1 MGLGSAL
8 IYTPGVFASIDELI
22 ALNEVVAEYDGLY
35 TSHIRSEGDNFIEAI
50 NELIT
55 IARES
60 GVRAQIH
67 HLKAAGEYNWHKLP
81 LVIDLVDAAR
91 NEGLDI
97 TSNMYNYT
105 AAATSFT
112 AIMPPWSREG
122 GNQAWFERLRDPET
136 RAKIVHEI
144 KNSKGEF
151 ENFYLMAGNPENIV
165 TVGYRKEEL
174 RKYTGRSLASIAA
187 ERGTDPVETAIDLIL
202 EDESI
207 IGTVYFLMSE
217 ENVEKQ
223 IALPWMTFGSD
234 SGTMAAEGRSLERNP
249 HPRAYGN
256 FARLLGHYVR
266 NKQIIPLE
274 EAIHKM
280 TGLAAENIRLTNRGL
295 LKVGYYADVVV
306 FDPQTITDHAT
317 FEQPHQ
323 YATGVDHVIV
333 NGVLVLKDGEHT
345 GKTPGKFVRGPGYY
359 KAGAMSAN

>member
-1 MGLGSAL
+1 
-8 IYTPGVFASIDELI
+8 
-22 ALNEVVAEYDGLY
+22 
-35 TSHIRSEGDNFIEAI
+35 
-50 NELIT
+50 
-55 IARES
+55 
-60 GVRAQIH
+60 
-67 HLKAAGEYNWHKLP
+67 
-81 LVIDLVDAAR
+81 
-91 NEGLDI
+91 
-97 TSNMYNYT
+97 MYNYT

-256 FARLLGHYVR
+256 FARLLGYYVR
-266 NKQIIPLE
+266 DKQIIPLE

-359 KAGAMSAN
+359 KAGTMSAN